1 MPNREFLLKIIATLE
16 LDTLIELNKL
26 ILSKKYKINDDLPL
40 FTAKD
45 PAPSSR
51 APNIKEAQDVKDSKP
66 EGDDDNLSE
75 LAELDEYL
83 DEIDSDFEKKE
94 DKITTDA
101 NTNELCELLFD

>member
-1 MPNREFLLKIIATLE
+1 M
-16 LDTLIELNKL
+16 
-26 ILSKKYKINDDLPL
+26 
-40 FTAKD
+40 
-45 PAPSSR
+45 
-51 APNIKEAQDVKDSKP
+51 KDSKP